1 MILHDI
7 SAVMVLLAMAT
18 VAFVVHSADFRP
30 EERTGAAIQRAI
42 DRASADGG
50 GRILLDRAV
59 YPSGT
64 LYLKS
69 NVELYLPEGAVI
81 LGGTNPG
88 DYDDVKDACL
98 SKSPERTRKAFIVCS
113 CATNVSIVGGGTID
127 GRGVSFYDTSKRKY
141 GLYERPPHPRPRM
154 LVFGRCRSVRLA
166 DVTLKDS
173 PAWTCWFRMCEDVSA
188 ERVKIV
194 ADQLMINNDGFHVDG
209 CRRVAIRQCS
219 VCTGDDSIVMRAT
232 QSKDGESSLCED
244 LLVEDCIL
252 SSNCQC
258 IRLGYP
264 SDGTIRNGMF
274 RRLKMSG
281 FNGVASTHPHDAL
294 VGDSTGSCRMENLV
308 VEDCE
313 IVVRN
318 YAIVFWVEPD
328 VALGEAYGNVIFRN
342 IRLSAGR
349 HIQLYGG
356 RDTLLRNV
364 RLENITGTVAAEKP
378 ILIHRATG
386 VSQDGFS
393 VSCRGR
399 SQGER

>member
-1 MILHDI
+1 MIGSARVCVAILFAAAFCESV
-7 SAVMVLLAMAT
+7 SAV
-18 VAFVVHSADFRP
+18 ADFRP
-30 EERTGAAIQRAI
+30 DQPTGAAIQRAI
-42 DRASADGG
+42 NQASAAGG
-50 GRILLDRAV
+50 GRVVLDRAV

-69 NVELYLPEGAVI
+69 NVELYLSEGAVI

-88 DYDDVKDACL
+88 DYDDVTDACL
-98 SKSPERTRKAFIVCS
+98 SKSPERTRKAFVVCT

-127 GRGVSFYDTSKRKY
+127 GRGVAFYDTSKRKY
-141 GLYERPPHPRPRM
+141 GLYERPSHPRPRM
-154 LVFGRCRSVRLA
+154 LVFGRCHNVRLA

-188 ERVKIV
+188 ERVKIE

-209 CRRVAIRQCS
+209 CRRVSIRKCS
-219 VCTGDDSIVMRAT
+219 VRTGDDSIVMRAT

-244 LLVEDCIL
+244 LLVEDCVL

-258 IRLGYP
+258 IRLGFP
-264 SDGTIRNGMF
+264 SDGTIRNGIF

-281 FNGVASTHPHDAL
+281 FNGIASTHPFRAL
-294 VGDSTGSCRMENLV
+294 VGDSTGSCRMSNLL

-313 IVVRN
+313 IDVRN
-318 YAIVFWVEPD
+318 YAIVFWVEPE
-328 VALGEAYGNVIFRN
+328 VALGDSYGSVTFRN
-342 IRLSAGR
+342 IRLTAGR
-349 HIQLYGG
+349 QVHLCGG

-364 RLENITGTVAAEKP
+364 RLENVTGTVTAEKP
-378 ILIHRATG
+378 ILIHRATD
-386 VSQDGFS
+386 VSQDGFA

-399 SQGER
+399 SQGK